1 MSRRGMGAK
10 MARERKLNGN
20 ERFMGND
27 ELVRQHVRTF
37 EMLAY
42 VSEAPDVPAFPA
54 KVELD
59 DLPSHMQDQ
68 LAAAME
74 QVSERVG
81 LKLTVVH
88 CVIDED
94 HDYKEGVTPSKWFM
108 HIVLSEVIVAQET
121 VIISGG
127 GA

>member
-1 MSRRGMGAK
+1 MNRK
-10 MARERKLNGN
+10 KRERELTGN
-20 ERFMGND
+20 ERFVGND

-37 EMLAY
+37 EIVNYITA
-42 VSEAPDVPAFPA
+42 APDVPAFPT
-54 KVELD
+54 KIELD
-59 DLPSHMQDQ
+59 DLPSQMQDQ
-68 LAAAME
+68 IAAAME
-74 QVSERVG
+74 RKAQETG

-108 HIVLSEVIVAQET
+108 HIVLSEVVVAQET